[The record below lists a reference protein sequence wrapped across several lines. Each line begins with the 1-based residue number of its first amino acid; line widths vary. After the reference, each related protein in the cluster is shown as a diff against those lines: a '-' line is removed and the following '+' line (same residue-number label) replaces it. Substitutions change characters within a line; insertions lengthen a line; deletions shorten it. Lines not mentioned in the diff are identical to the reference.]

1 MSMPIAGHLFPN
13 LAVVEEL
20 IRRGHRVSFATGE
33 SQAEAVR
40 HTGADVITYGS
51 SFDDVKKLNLT
62 QDRDG
67 ANTPLTVLKDGTAM
81 LEEVKARLADDRP
94 DLVLYD
100 MLAFHVGRVLARTWG
115 VPAVQLNPM
124 FASNEHFSLHRA
136 MHDAPPA
143 ADGGQEEQKPQ
154 ALSAGMGEWFAAL
167 AGLLASHG
175 VDTPP
180 GEFLT
185 ATEELTLVYLPRE
198 FQYEGD
204 TFDETFVFAGPCV
217 NNRMFMDIWQPP
229 ADGLPVVLVSLGG
242 IFNELPDFFHTIVR
256 AFTDKPWHAVITVGN
271 GIDPD
276 ELGPLPANIE
286 VHRWVSHSTVLEH
299 ARLLVSHGGTGS
311 VTESLSLGVPMVVI
325 PQSSDTRP
333 TARRVEELGLGRRL
347 DHTELGPELLIK
359 TVEDVAAD
367 GEIRANVDR
376 MKEHMRTAGGTARAA
391 DALEAHLRRVVAEP
405 GKGGNA
411 HAGA

>member
-20 IRRGHRVSFATGE
+20 IRRGHRVSFVTGE
-33 SQAEAVR
+33 SHADAVR
-40 HTGADVITYGS
+40 RTGADVITYSS

-67 ANTPLTVLKDGTAM
+67 VNTPLTVLKDGIVM
-81 LEEVKARLADDRP
+81 LEEAKVRLADDRP

-100 MLAFHVGRVLARTWG
+100 MLAFHVGRVLSHAWG

-124 FASNEHFSLHRA
+124 FASNEHFSLHKA
-136 MHDAPPA
+136 MHDAPPS
-143 ADGGQEEQKPQ
+143 ADGGQEEQKPE
-154 ALSAGMGEWFAAL
+154 ALAAGMGEWFAAL

-180 GEFLT
+180 QEFLT

-204 TFDETFVFAGPCV
+204 TFDETFAFVGPCV
-217 NNRMFMDIWQPP
+217 NSRSFMDTWEPP
-229 ADGLPVVLVSLGG
+229 TDGFPVVLVSLGG
-242 IFNELPDFFHTIVR
+242 IFNELPDFFHTIVST
-256 AFTDKPWHAVITVGN
+256 FTDRPWHAVITVGD
-271 GIDPD
+271 GIDPA

-286 VHRWVSHSTVLEH
+286 VHRWVSHSAVLAH

-311 VTESLSLGVPMVVI
+311 VTESLSLGVPLVAI

-347 DHTELGPELLIK
+347 NHTELSAELLLK
-359 TVEDVAAD
+359 TVEDVASDEA
-367 GEIRANVDR
+367 IRGNVDR
-376 MKEHMRTAGGTARAA
+376 MKERMRAAGGTTSAV
-391 DALEAHLRRVVAEP
+391 DALEAHLRRVVTER
-405 GKGGNA
+405 GGEA
-411 HAGA
+411 SHAGA